1 MEMQFFLPMIPPTA
15 TAQQHRAVGRG
26 KGKKTSYFDTPELKD
41 AREKFEAYLS
51 QHRPRFPMNG
61 AVRLVTKWCFP
72 MTQTSQHGEYKATR
86 PDTDNLIKLFK
97 DCMTR
102 LGFWHDDAQVASE
115 TTEKFFSN
123 TPGIW
128 VYAAEIEEDVIP

>member
-1 MEMQFFLPMIPPTA
+1 METQFFLPMMPPTV
-15 TAQQHRAVGRG
+15 TAQQHRAIGRG
-26 KGKKTSYFDTPELKD
+26 KGKKTAYFDTPELKD

-51 QHRPRFPMNG
+51 QHRPQAPLEG

-72 MTQTSQHGEYKATR
+72 MTQTSHHGQYKTTR
-86 PDTDNLIKLFK
+86 PDTDNLVKLFK
-97 DCMTR
+97 DCMTH

-115 TTEKFFSN
+115 TIEKFYAE

-128 VYAAEIEEDVIP
+128 VFVSEIEDVIP